1 MAVEKV
7 YTKPKCL
14 LPLSSGFCPGC
25 LHSLATKLIAEAIDD
40 LGVAEKVIN
49 VLPVGCATMNSL
61 YWKLDMGTSA
71 HGRAP
76 AVATGIKRCRPD
88 ALVFAYQGDGD
99 LASIGTA
106 EIVHA
111 AHRGEKI
118 VTIFVNNAIYGM
130 TGGQMAPTT
139 LIGQKTTTC
148 VDGRTIEQA
157 GMPMR
162 MCELISCQDRAVYV
176 ERVSLDSPANV
187 RKAKSAIRRA
197 FKVQDLKLGFAFVEF
212 LSICPTNWGLTAPK
226 AMEWLRENMM
236 PYYPVKQFKCPEEV
250 KEVK

>member
-61 YWKLDMGTSA
+61 YWKLDMVTSA

-99 LASIGTA
+99 LASIGLA
-106 EIVHA
+106 ETMSA
-111 AHRGEKI
+111 ANRGENI
-118 VTIFVNNAIYGM
+118 SVIFVNNGIYGM
-130 TGGQMAPTT
+130 TGGQLAPTT
-139 LIGQKTTTC
+139 LVGMKATTAPK
-148 VDGRTIEQA
+148 GRDPREH
-157 GMPMR
+157 GYPMHV
-162 MCELISCQDRAVYV
+162 CEILNQLTAPYYLERTSCNN
-176 ERVSLDSPANV
+176 PANV
-187 RKAKSAIRRA
+187 ARTKAAIRKAFQNQLDGK
-197 FKVQDLKLGFAFVEF
+197 GFSLVEIVT
-212 LSICPTNWGLTAPK
+212 SCPTNWGLEPLEALGFLEEK
-226 AMEWLRENMM
+226 M
-236 PYYPVKQFKCPEEV
+236 FKEFPLGV
-250 KEVK
+250 IRDKDKEGA

>member
-61 YWKLDMGTSA
+61 YWKLDMVTSA

-99 LASIGTA
+99 LASIGLA
-106 EIVHA
+106 EIMCA
-111 AHRGEKI
+111 ANRGEHFT
-118 VTIFVNNAIYGM
+118 VVFANNSTYGM
-130 TGGQMAPTT
+130 TGGQLAPTT
-139 LIGQKTTTC
+139 LVGQKSTTTPRGRDAL
-148 VDGRTIEQA
+148 VDGYPTN
-157 GMPMR
+157 
-162 MCELISCQDRAVYV
+162 MCELLSTLKAPSYIARCA
-176 ERVSLDSPANV
+176 LNSPANI
-187 RKAKSAIRRA
+187 RKAKESILTAFRYQLEGRA
-197 FKVQDLKLGFAFVEF
+197 FSFVE
-212 LSICPTNWGLTAPK
+212 LLTNCPTNWGMSPLNTLK
-226 AMEWLRENMM
+226 FMEENTI
-236 PYYPVKQFKCPEEV
+236 PAFPLGVFRDIGKGV
-250 KEVK
+250 